1 MCQEVGVEVG
11 IIIEEGTIMTMG
23 STEAT
28 EVVAEEV
35 VGIEVD
41 TIMVIVT
48 IMIATEDQIMVKMKC
63 HHQRVKTII
72 MEADESFLKANQNY
86 C

>member
-11 IIIEEGTIMTMG
+11 IIIEEGTIMTVG
-23 STEAT
+23 NTEAT

-41 TIMVIVT
+41 TITVTAT
-48 IMIATEDQIMVKMKC
+48 IMMATEDQIMVKMIC
-63 HHQRVKTII
+63 ELMVTYWDRNLLKTRPN
-72 MEADESFLKANQNY
+72 K
-86 C
+86 